1 MAAVFSDMWNLAIT
15 IITPVFKYGLDLFH
29 TKEDPDIVL
38 ICNGG
43 GYMDES
49 KRSTHFSSTRPIGE
63 YRKPGRDLVNKTIG
77 INPDLVYKKLEP
89 VIVDNAQLTRQLA
102 IDEYITDEKEK
113 SLQLLFSMT
122 RNIEKLDNH
131 IAELIRESDKKKEQK
146 KRYEYLMESLDI
158 SSKKIKIAAAQKEMP
173 YMLTEEREKEEI
185 QKERK
190 WKREEE
196 DKEKE
201 RKKQKVVETRGGKI
215 TGEAGE
221 IGEGEVVEGSLAHD
235 LKVISQQTEMLRSQ
249 ELIMQRQENQI
260 IQMQLKIREFE
271 QQQQQQLLPSIPSL
285 SSLEV
290 LDDICRGSIW
300 IWETLMVM
308 VRLGLVLVGKLEEE
322 DLVLFK
328 IF

>member
-1 MAAVFSDMWNLAIT
+1 MSMRQAGLYMIRHPHQYYKLIEQELIDTGESYESYCYNVFHSKVWGDDLVAAVFSDMWNLAIT

-63 YRKPGRDLVNKTIG
+63 YRKPERDLVNKTIG

-89 VIVDNAQLTRQLA
+89 VIVDNAQLARQLA

-122 RNIEKLDNH
+122 RNIEKLDDR

-158 SSKKIKIAAAQKEMP
+158 SSEKIKIAAAQKEMP

-190 WKREEE
+190 RKREEE

-201 RKKQKVVETRGGKI
+201 RKKQKVVETRGGEI
-215 TGEAGE
+215 TGEAG
-221 IGEGEVVEGSLAHD
+221 
-235 LKVISQQTEMLRSQ
+235 
-249 ELIMQRQENQI
+249 
-260 IQMQLKIREFE
+260 
-271 QQQQQQLLPSIPSL
+271 
-285 SSLEV
+285 
-290 LDDICRGSIW
+290 
-300 IWETLMVM
+300 
-308 VRLGLVLVGKLEEE
+308 
-322 DLVLFK
+322 
-328 IF
+328 